1 MDFKENDNFLVLTS
15 YKLYFFRLLPLLLL
29 RFQVVLYDQ
38 ILVLCSDL
46 GKTCKL
52 WVSILQIE
60 QNEPK
65 LFVLRTIRGVP
76 DIFSLEKP
84 HYFKRLGEIRRNPTW
99 RLHVFLPSKIIQSET
114 TIRLEPLWPDNQ

>member
-52 WVSILQIE
+52 
-60 QNEPK
+60 
-65 LFVLRTIRGVP
+65 
-76 DIFSLEKP
+76 
-84 HYFKRLGEIRRNPTW
+84 
-99 RLHVFLPSKIIQSET
+99 
-114 TIRLEPLWPDNQ
+114 